1 MHVRYR
7 PTTLR
12 AAEETMR
19 RTTLELQD
27 LRKRSSLQ
35 SKGRSRD
42 NNGTVEKADLRTLAG
57 IGSLCTDVGGT
68 SVHRLGI
75 GEFH

>member
-1 MHVRYR
+1 MSVDVRYR
-7 PTTLR
+7 PTTLS

-42 NNGTVEKADLRTLAG
+42 NNGTVEKKDLRTLAG
-57 IGSLCTDVGGT
+57 IG
-68 SVHRLGI
+68 
-75 GEFH
+75 EFH